1 MGGNIVGGLLLFAVI
16 LVVIF
21 LVFREFFC
29 WYWKINQNVAL
40 LTEIRDLL
48 TAKDNLQG
56 GETLVAQQSP
66 SVGGLNPAEAMTLAR
81 KVSGVAPAAQQTR
94 FCTGCGGAVVD
105 TGSAFCTQCG
115 AKL

>member
-1 MGGNIVGGLLLFAVI
+1 MGGFNWGNAAGGFFIFVVV

-21 LVFREFFC
+21 LIFREFFC

-48 TAKDNLQG
+48 AAKGNSHG
-56 GETLVAQQSP
+56 
-66 SVGGLNPAEAMTLAR
+66 
-81 KVSGVAPAAQQTR
+81 GVAPVAQQTR
-94 FCTGCGGAVVD
+94 LCPGCGAAIVD
-105 TGSAFCTQCG
+105 VGSAFCTKCG